1 MANMSLPDLAQEIK
15 EAVDQKVAGQP
26 VPITVEQRGELEAD
40 VRRDA
45 LLQIRCHELWVQ
57 NGRQLPANFNQYL
70 PQAGQAMYITQQG
83 LQYRIDGTVNA
94 KEALGFLKDWS
105 TSVVQLDSAAI
116 AAIGLFV
123 GISDFTRSP
132 IVGIGELHHWR
143 LFIAILEVIFIVVS
157 AGSFFTSLT
166 FGLFLLNALPGA
178 VQRVPVNA
186 TAMQNDVFSI
196 ANTDFFAT
204 IGTLSRGL
212 SGGFLVG
219 AAFFAAS
226 VISGLVRA
234 LI

>member
-1 MANMSLPDLAQEIK
+1 M
-15 EAVDQKVAGQP
+15 
-26 VPITVEQRGELEAD
+26 EQRGELEAD

>member
-1 MANMSLPDLAQEIK
+1 MSLPDLAQEIK

>member
-1 MANMSLPDLAQEIK
+1 
-15 EAVDQKVAGQP
+15 
-26 VPITVEQRGELEAD
+26 VEQRGELEAD

>member
-1 MANMSLPDLAQEIK
+1 MSLPDLAQEIK

-219 AAFFAAS
+219 AGFFAAS

>member
-1 MANMSLPDLAQEIK
+1 MSLPDLAQEIK

-116 AAIGLFV
+116 AAIGLSSELA
-123 GISDFTRSP
+123 ISPD
-132 IVGIGELHHWR
+132 HR
-143 LFIAILEVIFIVVS
+143 L
-157 AGSFFTSLT
+157 
-166 FGLFLLNALPGA
+166 
-178 VQRVPVNA
+178 
-186 TAMQNDVFSI
+186 
-196 ANTDFFAT
+196 
-204 IGTLSRGL
+204 
-212 SGGFLVG
+212 
-219 AAFFAAS
+219 
-226 VISGLVRA
+226 
-234 LI
+234 

>member
-1 MANMSLPDLAQEIK
+1 VANMSLPDLAQEIK